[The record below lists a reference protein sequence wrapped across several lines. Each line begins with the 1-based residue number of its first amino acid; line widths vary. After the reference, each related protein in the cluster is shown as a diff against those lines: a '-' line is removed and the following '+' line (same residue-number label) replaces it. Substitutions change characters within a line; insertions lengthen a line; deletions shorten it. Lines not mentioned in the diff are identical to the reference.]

1 MTNEEL
7 FTNIVGYL
15 KDHTIKELM
24 EVVLKAIDL
33 TNAK

>member
-7 FTNIVGYL
+7 FKNIVGYL
-15 KDHTIKELM
+15 RDHSIKELM